1 MQYAKICRFS
11 GWVILSG
18 WLTGCASMLP
28 ETHTNTTSFKSFD
41 EARMALETL
50 EPRKSDRKAL
60 ESNGFTPAH
69 HPNMTL
75 LTHADVVRR
84 FLPSA
89 LLKREDLDPGILSC
103 LEARDACRGVEV
115 VGARISKV
123 RTGWF
128 WPDFLNFHRRTE
140 TTGWRFTAL
149 VLLVNDQI
157 VYRSWSGQ
165 PRIDEVEIVKRPM
178 GPLQNIVP

>member
-1 MQYAKICRFS
+1 MVLVA
-11 GWVILSG
+11 
-18 WLTGCASMLP
+18 WLTGCAFMLP
-28 ETHTNTTSFKSFD
+28 ETHTNTTSFKSFED
-41 EARMALETL
+41 ARAALEAL

-60 ESNGFTPAH
+60 ESNGFAHAH

-115 VGARISKV
+115 IGTRISKV

-128 WPDFLNFHRRTE
+128 WPDFLNFYRRTE
-140 TTGWRFTAL
+140 TTGWRFNAL
-149 VLLVNDQI
+149 VLLIDDQI